1 MIYTDPTAAAPA
13 LADTF
18 AHAKHILL
26 LAHIN
31 PDGDAIGSM
40 LGMWHM
46 LRSQAKTVTALAS
59 SALPTYTHILPGIE
73 HVHVYERGMSLPDA
87 DLICLVDANT
97 LERTGPLYED
107 HPEELTDY
115 PLVIVDHHITHVGE
129 GMLNLIVPE
138 SASCADLVYR
148 LLVELD
154 QPITPAIATCL
165 YLGIIT
171 DTQSFQTNS
180 TTTQT
185 LQAAASLM
193 HAGANHHDIVQAIY
207 YNTPFQTLQ
216 LMGLIFSEIQRDGE
230 LVWVTVSQKMLRQSN
245 APDSALDD
253 IINLMQRIEGV
264 RACVVFK
271 ERQNGETKIGM
282 RSKPDFNVGVI
293 AQHLGGGGHAQA
305 AGATLHMPPEDA
317 LHDVLPLIR
326 EKLLGTR

>member
-1 MIYTDPTAAAPA
+1 MLYTDPAAAAPA

-46 LRSQAKTVTALAS
+46 LRSQGKTVTALAS
-59 SALPTYTHILPGIE
+59 SALPTYTSLLPGIE
-73 HVHVYERGMSLPDA
+73 HVHVYERGMPLPNA

-97 LERTGPLYED
+97 LERTGPIYED

-148 LLVELD
+148 LFLELD

-180 TTTQT
+180 TNAQA
-185 LQAAASLM
+185 LQAAADLM

-207 YNTPFQTLQ
+207 YTIPFQTLQ
-216 LMGLIFSEIQRDGE
+216 LMGIIFSDIQRDGE
-230 LVWVTVSQKMLRQSN
+230 LVWATFSQNMMRQSN
-245 APDSALDD
+245 APDNAPDD

-264 RACVVFK
+264 RACVLFK
-271 ERQNGETKIGM
+271 ERQNGETKIGL
-282 RSKPDFNVGVI
+282 RSKPDFDVGAI
-293 AQHLGGGGHAQA
+293 ARHLGGGGHAQA
-305 AGATLHMPPEDA
+305 AGATLSMSPEDA
-317 LHDVLPLIR
+317 KHKVLPLIR
-326 EKLLGTR
+326 EKLT